1 MADMTGYTFYR
12 QYVFSNSEGA
22 YSRGYKDGIK
32 TGESDGRKSKSYD
45 PEPRISITMPALVTM
60 QRLTGAVSQ
69 AVIVPALGRRESG
82 NSSIPPCLRSNEEN
96 ALMKVTAFLICGE
109 IKKPTT
115 PKALNNL
122 ARRNTPGWSVNINPI
137 AESIPTLKGLNR
149 SACYGTL
156 SG

>member
-1 MADMTGYTFYR
+1 MDA
-12 QYVFSNSEGA
+12 NPGA
-22 YSRGYKDGIK
+22 TIPSA
-32 TGESDGRKSKSYD
+32 
-45 PEPRISITMPALVTM
+45 RISITMPALITM

-69 AVIVPALGRRESG
+69 AVIVLALGRSESRS
-82 NSSIPPCLRSNEEN
+82 SSIPPRGRSNEEN
-96 ALMKVTAFLICGE
+96 AVMRVAAFLICGE

-122 ARRNTPGWSVNINPI
+122 ARRNTPGWTANINPI